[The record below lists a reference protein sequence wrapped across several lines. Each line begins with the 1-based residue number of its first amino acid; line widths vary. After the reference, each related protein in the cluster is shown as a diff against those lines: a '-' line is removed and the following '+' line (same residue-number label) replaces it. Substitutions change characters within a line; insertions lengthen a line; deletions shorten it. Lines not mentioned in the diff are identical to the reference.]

1 MNSVV
6 DCGRLSNPENGM
18 IDQQKGTTYLMQA
31 MYICNN
37 GFTLFGTQSRTCTA
51 NGSWTLTPPICQC
64 TSSLNRT
71 VSSNE
76 TTTTQLQ
83 YTSSSV
89 VVCSSISPLFL
100 ASIMMNII
108 LVAYLL
114 YLKKKFTTEHTKPVQ
129 K

>member
-1 MNSVV
+1 MANYVYTKNLNSVV
-6 DCGRLSNPENGM
+6 DCGHLSNLENGM

-37 GFTLFGTQSRTCTA
+37 GFTLFGTQSRICTA

-71 VSSNE
+71 I
-76 TTTTQLQ
+76 
-83 YTSSSV
+83 SSSV
-89 VVCSSISPLFL
+89 IVSSSISPLFL

-114 YLKKKFTTEHTKPVQ
+114 YLKKKLTAEHTKPVQ